1 MEKPEPHVIGT
12 YTSLEVQIWPLN
24 ADNMYPIE
32 ATVDGKDWTAGD
44 HLPGY
49 EVSTWLSGRPQPG
62 DVVSLLTKSLFDGPG
77 PGISTMLYST
87 FDKAFRQADQSTE
100 GRLRVQLWI
109 DQNAPEL
116 HGLPWESLPDPRHR
130 EGPPGP
136 PIATNVKTP
145 LSRYVGG
152 EKTPPPP
159 LTDRQVKMLVVVSG
173 LTGQNDMKGDLEK
186 LLMGFRKHMRN
197 GDLSITILA
206 NREMLPPIVLSE
218 FGRKAFSYVEGPV
231 TLEKILHNLQK
242 HPILHFIGEGSFQES
257 TGLLPPGGVSEESA
271 IQESRPA
278 IPRLVLHLEEA
289 DGRPTDVRDLE
300 LLSQLEKLDQ
310 MPRLAFL
317 IPSTQKTYQNRE
329 PFAAL
334 APMLVAAGIPA
345 VVAAPERLTGP
356 MEDWIGDFYHD
367 LLGHGLVDV
376 ALNRARSRLMSRTP
390 YAVES
395 LPVLW
400 TQLKDGRLLGN
411 EAERKAPKTGTTMR
425 QGSTERPSR
434 KEIVSGPDSRF
445 VDIDSKRLPIKETI
459 EEPAPSKEKPAP
471 PKDRAMPIPT
481 RTDLRVSV
489 GPAAK
494 YEPPDNR
501 LTVEVYSD
509 TVKVTFE
516 GSEYTGPNRID
527 PAALLKAYANPQD
540 YGELLFGSVFHS
552 GGTAVRS
559 GSGSTLS
566 GYEAAARA
574 PLGVRFRLQLSPT
587 DLTLHRRRWEYLKSS
602 AEERP
607 LALKPQSPF
616 YRYLAPRGLP
626 AEEKFKV
633 VAHPLKILAA
643 ICNPVDLGE
652 STYSY
657 LKGMKKLNTEN
668 WRRVIETA
676 LKRLKDHG
684 VADYEILPRQNEPV
698 TISALVEA
706 LKQGYHVL
714 HLVCHGLVKD
724 GDYSLIMER
733 EDGKHER
740 VDSRK
745 FEVLMGTG
753 EETLRLAIL
762 VACHSTFSEEQ
773 SARDDE
779 LRELG
784 PRLVLAGIPA
794 VIAMQSAIT
803 FDTAQRFTQHFYD
816 DLARCGRV
824 DMAVA
829 ATRLSLFADEKAEL
843 GAWGIPALF
852 MDTDD
857 GTLFSVRPEE
867 VNRKLPKLEA
877 PIIQPLDK
885 GESIPGTPLG
895 PIPLE
900 SPSLLASPEQMVRS
914 MAAVMDQSFS
924 GLMRRSEAP
933 VLAPGQRREDLD
945 TLKRGVEIIP
955 DELKAWVK
963 GENAP
968 PHRAAASLSLP
979 DTVYGQIASALNTG
993 KHLVLIGAPGTGKTS
1008 LAKEICEYARKKN
1021 FSAGTAYTTATADW
1035 TTFDTVGGYVPAA
1048 DQTLQFRPGSFLSAI
1063 CRGEWLVIDEI
1074 NRTEIDKAFGELF
1087 TVLSGQGVDLPY
1099 RVGQNQVRVLP
1110 PNSHSSAS
1118 WVCKEASTEYDY
1130 VVHPNWR
1137 VIGTMNVYDKS
1148 SLFSMSLA
1156 FMRRFAFVDVD
1167 LPEPQSYATLR
1178 GRWIADNPGYA
1189 AISPADLTSLT
1200 QQLDALL
1207 DQTSPLMKRRA
1218 LGPAIAADMIK
1229 YVADRYPRKAAG
1241 ERMLDLLG
1249 EAFLLYAVP
1258 QLDGLDH
1265 AAITEIY
1272 THLTTIFLSHGAGQS
1287 VRARIKSLYPYVPE
1301 GDWVEGPPPD

>member
-1 MEKPEPHVIGT
+1 MEKPESQGNEV
-12 YTSLEVQIWPLN
+12 YTSLEVRIWPLN
-24 ADNMYPIE
+24 ADNQYRIE
-32 ATVDGKDWTAGD
+32 AMVDGEGDTEGD
-44 HLPGY
+44 HLPGH
-49 EVSTWLSGRPQPG
+49 EVSTWVSGGPQPT
-62 DVVSLLTKSLFDGPG
+62 DVIGRLTKYLFDGPALG
-77 PGISTMLYST
+77 SSTGASTMLHST
-87 FDKAFRQADQSTE
+87 FDKAFRRADQSTE

-109 DQNAPEL
+109 DQKAPEL
-116 HGLPWESLPDPRHR
+116 HGLPWEALPDPRHP
-130 EGPPGP
+130 EGP

-152 EKTPPPP
+152 DRTPPPP
-159 LTDRQVKMLVVVSG
+159 LTDHQVKMLVVVSG
-173 LTGQNDMKGDLEK
+173 LTGQNVRKGDLEK
-186 LLMGFRKHMRN
+186 LLMGFRKHVRN
-197 GDLSITILA
+197 GDLSITVLA
-206 NREMLPPIVLSE
+206 NRESLPPIVLSE
-218 FGRKAFSYVEGPV
+218 FGRKEFSYEEGPV
-231 TLEKILHNLQK
+231 TLEKILSILPT
-242 HPILHFIGEGSFQES
+242 HPILHFFGDGDFQENIGS
-257 TGLLPPGGVSEESA
+257 LPPGGVSEEGTF
-271 IQESRPA
+271 QGGGPG
-278 IPRLVLHLEEA
+278 IPGLVLHLEEG
-289 DGRPTDVRDLE
+289 DGRPANVRVLE
-300 LLSQLEKLDQ
+300 LLSRLEKLDQ

-356 MEDWIGDFYHD
+356 MEDWIGDFYQD

-434 KEIVSGPDSRF
+434 KEIDSGPDSRF
-445 VDIDSKRLPIKETI
+445 VDINGKRLPIKETI
-459 EEPAPSKEKPAP
+459 EEPAPSKEKPSP
-471 PKDRAMPIPT
+471 P
-481 RTDLRVSV
+481 TDLRVSV
-489 GPAAK
+489 GPATK

-527 PAALLKAYANPQD
+527 PAAILKAYANPQD

-552 GGTAVRS
+552 GGSTVRS

-574 PLGVRFRLQLSPT
+574 RSGVRFRLQLSPT
-587 DLTLHRRRWEYLKSS
+587 DLTLHRRRWEYLKNS

-607 LALKPQSPF
+607 LALKPHSPF
-616 YRYLAPRGLP
+616 YRYLAPRGLQA
-626 AEEKFKV
+626 AERLKV
-633 VAHPLKILAA
+633 DAHPLKILAA

-657 LKGMKKLNTEN
+657 LRGMKKLNTQN

-684 VADYEILPRQNEPV
+684 VADYEILPHQNEPV

-714 HLVCHGLVKD
+714 HLVCHGLVKE
-724 GDYSLIMER
+724 GDYSLIMEG
-733 EDGKHER
+733 EDRKHDR
-740 VDSRK
+740 VDSRR
-745 FEVLMGTG
+745 FEVLMGAG
-753 EETLRLAIL
+753 EETLRLALL

-824 DMAVA
+824 DMALA

-852 MDTDD
+852 MNTDD
-857 GTLFSVRPEE
+857 GTLFSVKPEE
-867 VNRKLPKLEA
+867 VAKKLPRLEA
-877 PIIQPLDK
+877 PIIHLLDQ
-885 GESIPGTPLG
+885 GETLPGTRLG
-895 PIPLE
+895 PLPLE
-900 SPSLLASPEQMVRS
+900 SASLLPSPEQVVRA
-914 MAAVMDQSFS
+914 MAGVMDQSFS
-924 GLMRRSEAP
+924 GLLRRSEAP
-933 VLAPGQRREDLD
+933 ALAPGQRREDLD

-955 DELKAWVK
+955 DELEAWVK
-963 GENAP
+963 GETAP
-968 PHRAAASLSLP
+968 PQRAAAGLSLP

-1008 LAKEICEYARKKN
+1008 LAKAICEYAGRKN

-1035 TTFDTVGGYVPAA
+1035 TTFDTVGGYVPTA

-1074 NRTEIDKAFGELF
+1074 NRAEIDKAFGELF

-1099 RVGQNQVRVLP
+1099 RVGRNQVRVLP
-1110 PNSHSSAS
+1110 PDSDSSVN
-1118 WVCKEASTEYDY
+1118 WVSKEASTEYDY

-1148 SLFSMSLA
+1148 SLFNMSLA

-1178 GRWIADNPGYA
+1178 ERWIADNPGYA

-1218 LGPAIAADMIK
+1218 LGPAIAKDMIK

-1241 ERMLDLLG
+1241 ERLLDLLG

-1272 THLTTIFLSHGAGQS
+1272 THLTTIFLNQGAGRS